1 MESREDG
8 LLEAFTRNQD
18 SFLFFIIFFTGFTSL
33 VISRINF
40 AVGAFECGAGLVLL
54 MTGYAFLIGGTRRFR
69 ITVEAA
75 ADNSYF
81 LGFMFTISSL
91 AVSLYRYSDGGSVG
105 TESVISDLS
114 IGLATT
120 LWGLLLRIWFS
131 QLSWN
136 PDGVQEKIRMDLL
149 VAAEKSRTDMQA
161 ISELIT
167 QSRVLVQQAID
178 EIREVIKTSGSALAR
193 NVQSLSNKVERVDVP
208 EDLVTARLSPALEV
222 ISESVSEFAIK
233 IEAIELPRDLIS
245 GKLDDFIT
253 SLNKSVD
260 NGIDLVA
267 NQVSAHTR
275 HRLGEGIAEVTKEFA
290 VLVGNLDVP
299 ADLIESRL
307 VPIADDL
314 KSQLSGFSEGLAEAS
329 LSFQEEL
336 GKISQVFSELTESES
351 DFKEH
356 LLTIKALVENASG
369 KFEGLSEEA
378 SGHMIGLTNSLSQ
391 AVTTLSNKVS
401 ELNDLPAADP
411 TAFAAVE
418 SSASSAAD
426 ATALITGNLIT
437 LAPTID
443 ALNEKT
449 SNLVTVIDKAVETLN
464 RLERSSS
471 EKVTEAERLNAQ
483 STPS

>member
-1 MESREDG
+1 MQSQEDG
-8 LLEAFTRNQD
+8 VLEALTRNQD
-18 SFLFFIIFFTGFTSL
+18 SVLFFIVFFTGFASL
-33 VISRINF
+33 VISRISF
-40 AVGAFECGAGLVLL
+40 AVEAVQCGAGLVFL
-54 MTGYAFLIGGTRRFR
+54 MTGYACLVGGTRRFR
-69 ITVEAA
+69 ITAEAA

-91 AVSLYRYSDGGSVG
+91 AVSLYRYTEGDSGG

-131 QLSWN
+131 QLNWN

-149 VAAEKSRTDMQA
+149 GAAEKSRTDIQA
-161 ISELIT
+161 TSELIS
-167 QSRVLVQQAID
+167 QSRVLVQQTLD
-178 EIREVIKTSGSALAR
+178 ETREVIKASGTALAR

-208 EDLVTARLSPALEV
+208 EDLVTARLSPALEL
-222 ISESVSEFAIK
+222 ISESVSEFASK
-233 IEAIELPRDLIS
+233 IEGIELPRDLIS
-245 GKLDDFIT
+245 GRLDGFIA
-253 SLNKSVD
+253 SLNRSVE
-260 NGIDLVA
+260 NGIDQVA

-299 ADLIESRL
+299 VDLIESRL
-307 VPIADDL
+307 APIADDL
-314 KSQLSGFSEGLAEAS
+314 KVQFSGFSEGLAEAS

-336 GKISQVFSELTESES
+336 SKISEIFGELTESES

-356 LLTIKALVENASG
+356 LLTIKALVESASG

-378 SGHMIGLTNSLSQ
+378 SEHMIGLTNSLGQ
-391 AVTTLSNKVS
+391 AVTTLSAKVS
-401 ELNDLPAADP
+401 ELNDLPTADP

-418 SSASSAAD
+418 SSASSVAD
-426 ATALITGNLIT
+426 ATALITGNLMT

-443 ALNEKT
+443 ALNKKT
-449 SNLVTVIDKAVETLN
+449 SNLVTVVEQAVETLN

-471 EKVTEAERLNAQ
+471 QKVSEAERMTSQ
-483 STPS
+483 SPLL